1 MPWYSFFTTCF
12 VNNQKK
18 QVRWRR
24 FVEQPKVTARIL
36 SPDEEVFEDE
46 NEDELVFVADNQFL
60 AKYSKGKLD
69 STYPL
74 GLTSHINGAYESTE
88 ETRTPAVINGNL
100 ETPPIPIVAKKEQK
114 TGSSVRGTSVGYKG
128 VLVAT

>member
-24 FVEQPKVTARIL
+24 FVEQPKVTAPIL

-46 NEDELVFVADNQFL
+46 DEVVFVADNQFL

-88 ETRTPAVINGNL
+88 ETRNPAIINGNQ
-100 ETPPIPIVAKKEQK
+100 ESSPIPIVAKKEQK
-114 TGSSVRGTSVGYKG
+114 TGSSVRGTPIGYKG